1 MGNFGRD
8 FAHVR
13 CPAHARAIRN
23 IPNGDAGRLSFS
35 PVVRARR
42 LAETPSELMESI
54 VKKRLGGKVALITG
68 GTSGIGAGAVRR
80 LSAEGAAVC
89 FTGSNAAAAELL
101 CAQTGAGFLPHDV
114 RDADAWPE
122 LMQTIQERHGRLDIA
137 FANAGT
143 ENGDGNIEEITPAG
157 WGQVIGVNQTGAM
170 LTVQHAIRAMK
181 GNPEGP
187 VGSIVVNSS
196 MNAHRAMGNF
206 VAYSVSKAA
215 AVALV
220 KSAAVH
226 CGNRGYR
233 IRVNA
238 ILPGVVETTLI
249 TNLIDHAADPAAAR
263 TAYEGMSPLQRMAG
277 VEEIAGLVAYL
288 ASDEAAFISGAEYV
302 IDGATTAG
310 MMGV

>member
-1 MGNFGRD
+1 
-8 FAHVR
+8 
-13 CPAHARAIRN
+13 
-23 IPNGDAGRLSFS
+23 
-35 PVVRARR
+35 
-42 LAETPSELMESI
+42 ME
-54 VKKRLGGKVALITG
+54 KRLGGKVALITG
-68 GTSGIGAGAVRR
+68 GTSGIGAGAVAR
-80 LSAEGAAVC
+80 LSREGASVC

-101 CAQTGAGFLPHDV
+101 CTQTGASFLPHDV
-114 RDADAWPE
+114 RDADGWPG
-122 LMQTIQERHGRLDIA
+122 LMQAIHGRYGRLDIA

-143 ENGDGNIEEITPAG
+143 ESGDGSIEEITPEG
-157 WGQVIGVNQTGAM
+157 WAQVIAVNQTGAM

-181 GNPEGP
+181 ANPEGP
-187 VGSIVVNSS
+187 AGSIVVNSS

-215 AVALV
+215 VVALV

-238 ILPGVVETTLI
+238 ILPGVVETALI
-249 TNLIDHAADPAAAR
+249 SNLIDHSADPAATRA
-263 TAYEGMSPLQRMAG
+263 AYAGMSPLGRMAG
-277 VEEIAGLVAYL
+277 VDEIAGLVAYL
-288 ASDEAAFISGAEYV
+288 ATDEAAFISGAEYV